1 MQADTLIIIVIALI
15 VIVSLISGATTKAV
29 TKQSGMSII
38 GRVLIFSA
46 VFGLLFFILMSIVL
60 ESL

>member
-60 ESL
+60 ESF